1 MDLITPQIG
10 LMFWTLLVFVILMFI
25 LTKFAWK
32 PILKS
37 VNDRSQSIEDA
48 LALAEKTKKEML
60 EMQSQ
65 NQAILNEARA
75 ERDAMMKDATETKN
89 RIIEEAKAAAKTEAD
104 KVMVAAKAAIA
115 SDKVAALAELKG
127 QVASIS
133 LAIAEKLVK
142 GELSQDDKQK
152 ALAGKLAEEISLN

>member
-65 NQAILNEARA
+65 NQVILNEARA

-89 RIIEEAKAAAKTEAD
+89 RIIEEAKSAAKTEAD
-104 KVMVAAKAAIA
+104 KVMVAAKASIE

>member
-1 MDLITPQIG
+1 
-10 LMFWTLLVFVILMFI
+10 MFWTLLVFVILMFI

-37 VNDRSQSIEDA
+37 VNERSQSIEDA
-48 LALAEKTKKEML
+48 LSLAEKTKKEML
-60 EMQSQ
+60 ELQSQ
-65 NQAILNEARA
+65 NQAILTEARA

-89 RIIEEAKAAAKTEAD
+89 RIIEEAKSAAKTEAD
-104 KVMVAAKAAIA
+104 KVMVAAKASIE

>member
-10 LMFWTLLVFVILMFI
+10 LIFWTLLVFVILLGL

-48 LALAEKTKKEML
+48 LALAEKTKAEMIAL
-60 EMQSQ
+60 QSQ
-65 NQAILNEARA
+65 NQALLNEARA

-89 RIIEEAKAAAKTEAD
+89 RIIEEAKNAAKVEAE
-104 KVMVAAKAAIA
+104 KVMVAAKASIE

-133 LAIAEKLVK
+133 LEIAEKLVR
-142 GELSQDDKQK
+142 GELSKDDKQK
-152 ALAGKLAEEISLN
+152 ELAGKLAEDINLN